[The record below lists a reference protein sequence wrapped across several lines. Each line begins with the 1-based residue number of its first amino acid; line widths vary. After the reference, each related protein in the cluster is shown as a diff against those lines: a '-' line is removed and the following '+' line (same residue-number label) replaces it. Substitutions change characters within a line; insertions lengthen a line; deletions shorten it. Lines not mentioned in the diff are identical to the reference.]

1 MTILP
6 SASPSTS
13 RLRFSLQRSLVQPAA
28 VALTLALP
36 ILSGASLAQVGSPA
50 AQTRP
55 NLSETQRQELF
66 QKRRS
71 LEQRSHAGRISILQ
85 EADRC
90 ITAAQTREAF
100 KACEQKEQQARQQLR
115 GQLRAEAAQVR
126 AQFGL
131 PPRPER
137 GWNQK
142 PGAAPG
148 QQGI

>member
-1 MTILP
+1 MTTLP
-6 SASPSTS
+6 LSSQQ
-13 RLRFSLQRSLVQPAA
+13 RFSLQRWLAQPAA
-28 VALTLALP
+28 VALTLAIP
-36 ILSGASLAQVGSPA
+36 FHSGATLAQVGSPA
-50 AQTRP
+50 AQTKP
-55 NLSETQRQELF
+55 NLSETQRQELS

-71 LEQRSHAGRISILQ
+71 LEQRSHAGRIAILQ

-90 ITAAQTREAF
+90 ITAAQTREAI

-137 GWNQK
+137 GRNQK
-142 PGAAPG
+142 PGVAPG
-148 QQGI
+148 QQGV

>member
-1 MTILP
+1 MTTLLP
-6 SASPSTS
+6 SSQQ
-13 RLRFSLQRSLVQPAA
+13 RFSPQRWLVRPAA
-28 VALTLALP
+28 VLLILALP
-36 ILSGASLAQVGSPA
+36 IHSGASLAQGGSPA
-50 AQTRP
+50 TQTRP

-66 QKRRS
+66 QKRKS
-71 LEQRSHAGRISILQ
+71 LEQRSHAGRIAILQ

-137 GWNQK
+137 SWNQK
-142 PGAAPG
+142 PGVAPG
-148 QQGI
+148 QQGP

>member
-1 MTILP
+1 MTTIPP
-6 SASPSTS
+6 SSQQ
-13 RLRFSLQRSLVQPAA
+13 RFSLQRWLVQPAA

-36 ILSGASLAQVGSPA
+36 IHGGASLALAGSPA

-66 QKRRS
+66 LKRRS
-71 LEQRSHAGRISILQ
+71 LEKRSLAGRIAILQ
-85 EADRC
+85 QADLC
-90 ITAAQTREAF
+90 ITAAQTRKAFEAC
-100 KACEQKEQQARQQLR
+100 KQKEKQARQQLR

-142 PGAAPG
+142 PGVAPG